1 VENTNSNRKL
11 IIIGLFLLVFFI
23 YIIRLFTLQV
33 LDSSYKLSA
42 ENNVFRHII
51 QYPTRGLIFD
61 RNGKL
66 LVFNQSVFDVV
77 VVPNEIEEFDT
88 LFFCKLIDIEK
99 DELKDKLNDAK
110 NYSGYKPSI
119 IIQLL
124 NFKQYSLLQESIYK
138 FKGFYTQERT
148 VRSYTQPIAASV
160 LGYVGEVDASDINR
174 NPYYISGDYIG
185 KSGIE
190 KSYEEVLRGK
200 KGVKIQMVDVHNR
213 VKGSY
218 EEGKYDT
225 AAIVGANIITSI
237 DADLQ
242 AYGEQLLKN
251 KKGSVVAIEP
261 ATGEILALLTSPTYD
276 PSLLVGRER
285 TKNYRKLQFD
295 KDKPLYNR
303 AIQGRFNPPG
313 STFKTVNALIGLQ
326 EGVITTKTSLPCNGG
341 YRVGSFHQ
349 HCHHGGSVNF
359 QRSISGSCNAY
370 YSQVFMR
377 ILRDNKFDSISHAY
391 ANWRKHLLTFGIGR
405 RLGTDLSHESKGT
418 IYTKEFYDKR
428 YKGKQWRPLQ
438 FVSMAIGQGEV
449 GVTQL
454 QLANMCAVIANRGFY
469 YIPHV
474 VKAINEKDSID
485 SRFYRKRKVSI
496 DREHFD
502 PVIDGMEKAV
512 SSGTATRAY
521 LPHIKIC
528 GKTGTAENPQGK
540 DHSIFIAF
548 APMDNPKIA
557 IAVYIENGGFGSTY
571 AAPIASLMI
580 EKYLTDSISRP
591 YVERRMLDAKIK
603 YDE

>member
-1 VENTNSNRKL
+1 M
-11 IIIGLFLLVFFI
+11 VFFI
-23 YIIRLFTLQV
+23 YIIRLFFLQV

-66 LVFNQSVFDVV
+66 MVFNQSVFDVV

-88 LFFCKLIDIEK
+88 LLFCKIVKIEK
-99 DELKDKLNDAK
+99 TELIQKLKEAK
-110 NYSGYKPSI
+110 QYSKYKPSI
-119 IIQLL
+119 IIGLL
-124 NFKQYSLLQESIYK
+124 DFKRFSLLEESIYK

-160 LGYVGEVDASDINR
+160 LGYVAEVDTSDINK
-174 NPYYISGDYIG
+174 NSYYASGDYIG

-190 KSYEEVLRGK
+190 KSYEDVLRGK
-200 KGVKIQMVDVHNR
+200 KGVNIQMVDVHNR

-225 AAIVGANIITSI
+225 AAIVGANLITSI

-242 AYGEQLLKN
+242 AYGERLLQN
-251 KKGSVVAIEP
+251 KRGSVVAIEP
-261 ATGEILALLTSPTYD
+261 GTGEVLALLTSPTYD
-276 PSLLVGRER
+276 PGLLVGQNR
-285 TKNYRKLQFD
+285 TRNYRKLQFD
-295 KDKPLYNR
+295 ESKPLYNR
-303 AIQGRFNPPG
+303 AIQGRYNPPG
-313 STFKTVNALIGLQ
+313 STFKTVMALIGLQ
-326 EGVITTKTSLPCNGG
+326 EEVITTNTTLACNGG

-349 HCHHGGSVNF
+349 HCHHGGAVNF
-359 QRSISGSCNAY
+359 LYSISGSCNAY
-370 YSQVFMR
+370 YSQVFMK

-391 ANWRKHLLTFGIGR
+391 ANWRKHLLSFGIGR

-418 IYTKEFYDKR
+418 IYSKEFYDKR
-428 YKGKQWRPLQ
+428 YKGKEWKPLQ

-454 QLANMCAVIANRGFY
+454 QLANMCAIIANRGFY

-474 VKAINEKDSID
+474 VKAINENDSID
-485 SRFYRKRKVSI
+485 KRFYRKRKVTV
-496 DREHFD
+496 EEKYFG
-502 PVIDGMEKAV
+502 PVVDGMEQVV
-512 SSGTATRAY
+512 SNGTARRAY

-528 GKTGTAENPQGK
+528 GKTGTAENPQGD

-548 APMDNPKIA
+548 APKDDPKIA
-557 IAVYIENGGFGSTY
+557 IAVYIENAGFGSTY

-591 YVERRMLDAKIK
+591 YVEQRILDVKIK